1 MENCMNQQRETPDLQ
16 QKKVNALQCLRE
28 YVSALQEK
36 RMGESFDPKELEHAE
51 KALFALDPKN
61 PLIGDFA
68 DSRKNVLEIIF
79 QESGVDF
86 VPKPIKPAIEFPN
99 IETVQTDCR
108 FFGKCVL
115 FTGFSQDEKDQLARI
130 ADFLQI
136 DQPSAVCQ
144 KLDFLICGSNAGPSK
159 IKKAEAMRKPI
170 IQVEDFFRE
179 ITGGEIAQAFTPPS
193 APEFPESFLTFDD
206 KMRLPSSG
214 ELDNTSDIVKKRTA
228 FIGVYDQNLQ
238 TLQTFCRNAGIHM
251 RLFCDTSCPVWV
263 HGPYIGQDF
272 TRKVRDRK
280 SAGNIVMTFPEWI
293 TAISKKESEDKI

>member
-1 MENCMNQQRETPDLQ
+1 
-16 QKKVNALQCLRE
+16 
-28 YVSALQEK
+28 
-36 RMGESFDPKELEHAE
+36 
-51 KALFALDPKN
+51 
-61 PLIGDFA
+61 
-68 DSRKNVLEIIF
+68 
-79 QESGVDF
+79 
-86 VPKPIKPAIEFPN
+86 
-99 IETVQTDCR
+99 
-108 FFGKCVL
+108 
-115 FTGFSQDEKDQLARI
+115 
-130 ADFLQI
+130 
-136 DQPSAVCQ
+136 
-144 KLDFLICGSNAGPSK
+144 
-159 IKKAEAMRKPI
+159 MRKPI